1 MRKIFRMQYEP
12 CNGDCYS
19 YDDSDD
25 DNSSESDSEDS
36 DQLPLGPLRWDLK
49 RMKNIIDKLVAMHQ
63 PLCGNVNLRY
73 GIDLDETNNIFIGS
87 FWHYG
92 KLELFTGKD
101 LYNLVESMADFILTF
116 YTTEAYAEESKN
128 DKGLGHSVCHY
139 GEDQDLRRFM
149 IRASRIPTPNGVDAF
164 LEQLQSA

>member
-1 MRKIFRMQYEP
+1 MGMRKIFRMQYEP
-12 CNGDCYS
+12 CNGDCYA
-19 YDDSDD
+19 YDPSDDNDSDD
-25 DNSSESDSEDS
+25 NGD
-36 DQLPLGPLRWDLK
+36 DQLPLDPLRHDLPRLK
-49 RMKNIIDKLVAMHQ
+49 RIMDKLVAMHE

-73 GIDLDETNNIFIGS
+73 GIDLCETNKVFIGS

-101 LYNLVESMADFILTF
+101 LYILVEEMADYILAF
-116 YTTEAYAEESKN
+116 YKTEAYAEESKN

-149 IRASRIPTPNGVDAF
+149 IRVSGIPTPNGVDAF